1 MFRVLFVAAVAVSL
15 ASCATP
21 YAQQGFTGGF
31 DVQELRPDVF
41 RVSFQGNCYTTRET
55 VQVYWLYRCAQL
67 AIEKGFNGFEILSD
81 MQFSMRRP
89 PADDRD
95 RPGLQGPGLQGPR
108 LSSSVASLHTSI
120 PVSPDEVSQAAAW

>member
-1 MFRVLFVAAVAVSL
+1 MFRVLLVAAVAVSL

-41 RVSFQGNCYTTRET
+41 RVSFQGNGYTTRET

-67 AIEKGFNGFEILSD
+67 AIERGFNGFEILSD
-81 MQFSMRRP
+81 MKFSVRRP
-89 PADDRD
+89 LSYDRD
-95 RPGLQGPGLQGPR
+95 RPR
-108 LSSSVASLHTSI
+108 LSSSFARPIRKCSRSRWTSQSCKSRAPRFSI
-120 PVSPDEVSQAAAW
+120 